1 MVFGDISMVYY
12 WFVHNM
18 EGDNGQDIRHTQN
31 LDFFL
36 LFCLLYF
43 GCACPLCVLVEG
55 ETLLHR
61 ACKRNQV
68 ETVFQILA
76 LPGTDVN
83 VKGKAFLLCLFSLTA
98 LSPSSHYATTV
109 CSWVSTAINTGGG
122 KKWREI
128 GLCLCACVIIEVN
141 LQLQCK
147 GCV

>member
-1 MVFGDISMVYY
+1 MVFGDVSMVYY

-18 EGDNGQDIRHTQN
+18 DGDNGQDIRHTQI

-83 VKGKAFLLCLFSLTA
+83 VKGKSFLLFLSYRTVTVILRRYHCLLLGFQQRLT
-98 LSPSSHYATTV
+98 V
-109 CSWVSTAINTGGG
+109 EG
-122 KKWREI
+122 KKVERNRI
-128 GLCLCACVIIEVN
+128 VLVCMCYH
-141 LQLQCK
+141 
-147 GCV
+147 